1 MPAIVKSV
9 DRITCVVPM
18 VERIRGEMERAD
30 IHDWAVTE
38 ICRVE
43 TDDGTVGYGETI
55 VNYTWGRVTDEGVE
69 RVLNSPPAE
78 HMWDD
83 TLGAGLQM
91 ALFDAAGKL
100 AGVPLYRLLGHKVRD
115 WCAASF
121 WDHDMGPK
129 EYAREAKVASD
140 LGYTSMKIKTRPW
153 HDVYETMERISDATP
168 DWFHIDCDWND
179 RLVDVS
185 TAVPVLREMERDFS
199 KISIWESPM
208 KMADASG
215 NRLLRDQIDRAIAH
229 HYGAVPL
236 RTAVEL
242 GACDGFVI
250 GGGVAKVMS
259 DGHLSGQMHMPFFLQ
274 MVGTGLTT
282 ATALH
287 LAAVLDHAWWPMVTC
302 HELYEH
308 NLLTKRL
315 DVIGGSIRVPEEPGL
330 GVGIDD
336 EAIERYRVDEPDL
349 KLPRS
354 LTVVHRPM
362 GVNIYFTRGLHSMWP
377 FYERVD
383 APLYERGV
391 WTDMMVDD
399 GSADFDD
406 LWRRASVN
414 PIISAE

>member
-1 MPAIVKSV
+1 MPAKVTNV
-9 DRITCVVPM
+9 ERITCVVPM

-43 TDDGTVGYGETI
+43 TDADVVGYGETI
-55 VNYTWGRVTDEGVE
+55 VNYTWGKVSDESVE
-69 RVLNSPPAE
+69 RVIGHPPAE
-78 HMWDD
+78 FMWDD
-83 TLGAGLQM
+83 SLGAGLQM
-91 ALFDAAGKL
+91 ALFDAAGKV
-100 AGVPLYRLLGHKVRD
+100 AGVPLYRLLGHKERD

-153 HDVYETMERISDATP
+153 HDVYETMERISKATP

-185 TAVPVLREMERDFS
+185 SAIPVLKELERDFP

-208 KMADASG
+208 KMGDASG

-229 HYGAVPL
+229 HYGAVPIK
-236 RTAVEL
+236 TVIEL
-242 GACDGFVI
+242 GVCDGFVI
-250 GGGVAKVMS
+250 GGGISKVMS
-259 DGHLSGQMHMPFFLQ
+259 DGKLSGQVHMPFFLQ

-287 LAAVLDHAWWPMVTC
+287 LGAVLSHAWWPMVTC

-315 DVIGGSIRVPEEPGL
+315 DVVGGAIRVPEEPGL
-330 GVGIDD
+330 GVDIDED
-336 EAIERYRVDEPDL
+336 AIARYRVDEPDL
-349 KLPRS
+349 TLPRS

-362 GVNIYFTRGLHSMWP
+362 GVNIYFARGLHSLWP

-383 APLYERGV
+383 APLYERGA
-391 WTDMMVDD
+391 WTERVVDD
-399 GSADFDD
+399 GTAEFAD
-406 LWRRASVN
+406 LWKRAEQSPV
-414 PIISAE
+414 ISQD